1 MIRALLQ
8 PLRFQNRLL
17 PPLTHTASIASF
29 PHTVKKTDCIYRHEV
44 PPRIRTMSVSANSRQ
59 QFEQQF
65 EATSGATNAVWIHN
79 DTYGSRS
86 GHNLKAL
93 AGDIEAD
100 VCIVGSGIAGVS
112 IAYEL
117 VTRGKHVVLLEAREV
132 LSGETGRTS
141 GHLSNALDDGYLE
154 IQKKHGTEG
163 AKAAAESH
171 TWALNYVGE
180 LARKLGIDCEYR
192 QVPAYTIS
200 QYSRNDPKHAE
211 DLEEIKK
218 EVQLA
223 QQLGI
228 DVEFNEGLQV
238 KGWSSEPGRPDQ
250 RDGAVWRNQATFHPT
265 KYVNGVL
272 GFLLKQPSFKG
283 FTQTRV
289 MSVNEPGIEIL
300 GVGNKH
306 VEVKTQHGNTVTC
319 SYAVEATNI
328 PLQKLSV
335 VAEMEYDRTYCIAV
349 RIPKG
354 SVEDCLI
361 YDTAEEYKY
370 VRLTGCDETD
380 DYLVVGGMDHKVGQ
394 ENTGGRFKELET
406 WARERFPQAGAV
418 DYMWSGQVF
427 EPVDYMAFI
436 GLNQGCKRTFI
447 VTGDSGNG
455 LTHGVIAGRLIA
467 DEIENQH
474 NSWADLYSPKR
485 KMSIV
490 KSATTMLAHDMQIN
504 SQYKRFLQT
513 DITDI
518 EDLVPGSGGV
528 MNPKTQKP
536 IAVYKDE
543 NGNVTK
549 VSALCPHMKGVL
561 IPLITAL
568 HYAYPAAVFIYY
580 IASSAVTICT
590 LQSSVDRA
598 RHMYLGT
605 LASLMV
611 AFIFTF
617 AVELGLLLTVSLLEG
632 CLAQI
637 RPDIVIGLLSPI
649 LIFGVLVADL
659 FGTEAP
665 VWRTYIGPFVL
676 AALVEPLLVTLNQAA
691 ESPSGWRWPE
701 YMALGAVAVRE
712 VLAVSILV
720 LYTSGRPRAEETSS
734 PDDTERQPLLQ
745 KTDNTV
751 IHGSAGRY
759 GSTQIDD
766 SNGAT
771 QSDEQQIG
779 DSSTVKAKAKSKDK
793 AESPYERRRREAR
806 ERMEKRLR
814 QEGNWF
820 LYMKSFTVFLPYIW
834 PAGDRVLQLHAVLV
848 GVCLFANNALNVLI
862 PRQMGVL
869 TDSLSGANDENPW
882 VQVVIFA
889 TLRLTASEAGI
900 SLARQWLW
908 IPVENYSTTALS
920 SAAYSHVLNLSADF
934 HDSKGISELSMAI
947 QSGQSLTGLLDS
959 ICFHA
964 LPMMIDLCLAFVYL
978 STNFGPYEGL
988 ITVATAVIF
997 FHIATRML
1005 AKLSEPRKSE
1015 VSAWFHEHYV
1025 LQAGIQGWSTVT
1037 CFNQVPYEEN
1047 RYAEAVKDRV
1057 TKSETVYIG
1066 YLFAYAFQYLVLL
1079 AGLLAG
1085 SFLAV
1090 YQVASKQATAG
1101 QFIMLL
1107 TYWGQLV
1114 SPLNYF
1120 AGLGKTISRN
1130 LVQAEQLLEIMQR
1143 KPSVL
1148 NKNGAPALELSGARV
1163 RFDKVGFS
1171 YDGKKKI
1178 LSNVSFEAPPGTT
1191 VAFVGATG
1199 AGKSTILKLL
1209 GRFYDVNEGS
1219 ITIDGQDIRDV
1230 DQCSLRDQIGIVPQ
1244 APVLFNDT
1252 IMNNVR
1258 YARLSATD
1266 DEVFDACRA
1275 ACVHDQVMGFT
1286 DGYETRVGERGVK
1299 VSGGEL
1305 QRLAIA
1311 RAILKQPSIV
1321 LLDEATSSVDTETEQ
1336 KIQEAFGSLCA
1347 GRTTFIV
1354 AHRLSTVMNAHVIM
1368 VVSGGEIIE
1377 HGSHDTLIAKGGKY
1391 SELWSKQFFAKPKPR
1406 LSADLDPV
1414 DGIHATP
1421 QRHTVETSKGK
1432 ANGNS
1437 SSQEGSDDT
1446 AVHTPSGHWREG
1458 SKLNPDAP
1466 MFTPRATGAP
1476 VSLSKSPEAAGKSLS
1491 DEDQN
1496 TIPEKQPL
1504 QERNTNQE
1512 PTENGGGSSQP

>member
-8 PLRFQNRLL
+8 PLRFQYRLL
-17 PPLTHTASIASF
+17 LPLTYGASIASF
-29 PHTVKKTDCIYRHEV
+29 PRTVQRTDRIYRPKV
-44 PPRIRTMSVSANSRQ
+44 PIEKRNMSVSANTRQ
-59 QFEQQF
+59 QFNQQF
-65 EATSGATNAVWIHN
+65 EVTSGATNAVWIHN
-79 DTYGSRS
+79 DTYANRS

-117 VTRGKHVVLLEAREV
+117 VTRGKHVALLEAREL

-180 LARKLGIDCEYR
+180 VARKLGIDCEYR
-192 QVPAYTIS
+192 QVPGYTVS
-200 QYSRNDPKHAE
+200 QYSRNDPKHA
-211 DLEEIKK
+211 DDMEEIKK

-272 GFLLKQPSFKG
+272 GFLLKQPNFKC

-306 VEVKTQHGNTVTC
+306 VEVKTQHGHTVTC
-319 SYAVEATNI
+319 GYAVEATNV

-335 VAEMEYDRTYCIAV
+335 VAEMEYDRTYCIAIRV
-349 RIPKG
+349 PKG

-370 VRLTGCDETD
+370 VRLTACDDSE

-394 ENTGGRFKELET
+394 ENTGGRFDELET
-406 WARERFPQAGAV
+406 WTRERFPQAGAV

-436 GLNQGCKRTFI
+436 GLNQACKRTFV

-467 DEIENQH
+467 DEIDGQR

-485 KMSIV
+485 KMSII
-490 KSATTMLAHDMQIN
+490 KSATTMIAHDMQIN

-528 MNPKTQKP
+528 MNSTTQKP

-543 NGNVTK
+543 NGNITK
-549 VSALCPHMKGVL
+549 LVL
-561 IPLITAL
+561 LITIL

-580 IASSAVTICT
+580 IASAAVTVCT
-590 LQSSVDRA
+590 LQSSADRP

-605 LASLMV
+605 LATLMV
-611 AFIFTF
+611 AFVFTF
-617 AVELGLLLTVSLLEG
+617 VVELGVLLTLSSLGGYLG
-632 CLAQI
+632 QI
-637 RPDIVIGLLSPI
+637 RPDIVIGLLSSI
-649 LIFGVLVADL
+649 LTFGVLVADI
-659 FGTEAP
+659 FGTDAP
-665 VWRTYIGPFVL
+665 MWRTYIGPYVL
-676 AALVEPLLVTLNQAA
+676 AALVEPLLATLNQVAD
-691 ESPSGWRWPE
+691 SRSDWYWSE
-701 YMALGAVAVRE
+701 YTALGAVAVRE

-720 LYTSGRPRAEETSS
+720 LYASGRPRVDAVSS
-734 PDDTERQPLLQ
+734 PEDTESQPLLQ

-751 IHGSAGRY
+751 IHGSSGHY
-759 GSTQIDD
+759 GSTQTDN
-766 SNGAT
+766 SNEVAQSGA
-771 QSDEQQIG
+771 QQIG
-779 DSSTVKAKAKSKDK
+779 DRSTIKAKAKSKDNG
-793 AESPYERRRREAR
+793 ESHYERRRREAR

-820 LYMKSFTVFLPYIW
+820 LYMKSFAVFLPYIW
-834 PAGDRVLQLHAVLV
+834 PGKNRVLQLHAVLV
-848 GVCLFANNALNVLI
+848 GGCLFANNALNVLI

-882 VQVVIFA
+882 VQVGIFA
-889 TLRLTASEAGI
+889 VLRLTASEAGL

-908 IPVENYSTTALS
+908 IPIENYSTTTLS

-978 STNFGPYEGL
+978 STTFGPYEGL

-997 FHIATRML
+997 FHVATRML
-1005 AKLSEPRKSE
+1005 AKLREPRKSE

-1047 RYAEAVKDRV
+1047 RYSEAINDRV
-1057 TKSETVYIG
+1057 AKSETVFVG

-1090 YQVASKQATAG
+1090 HQVASKQATAG
-1101 QFIMLL
+1101 QFVMLL

-1130 LVQAEQLLEIMQR
+1130 LVQAEQLLEIMQK
-1143 KPSVL
+1143 KPTVL
-1148 NKNGAPALELSGARV
+1148 SKDGAPALELSGARV
-1163 RFDKVGFS
+1163 KFDSVGFS

-1178 LSNVSFEAPPGTT
+1178 LNNVSFDAPPGTT

-1244 APVLFNDT
+1244 SPVLFDDT

-1266 DEVFDACRA
+1266 DEVFDACKA

-1336 KIQEAFGSLCA
+1336 KIQDAFGSLCA

-1377 HGSHDTLIAKGGKY
+1377 QGSHDMLIAKGGKY
-1391 SELWSKQFFAKPKPR
+1391 SELWSKQFFVKPKPR
-1406 LSADLDPV
+1406 LSVDLDPA

-1421 QRHTVETSKGK
+1421 QRHVVEKSKGK

-1437 SSQEGSDDT
+1437 SSQDGSDDT
-1446 AVHTPSGHWREG
+1446 AVHTPSGHRREG

-1466 MFTPRATGAP
+1466 TFTPRATDAHTCWSKSREAADN
-1476 VSLSKSPEAAGKSLS
+1476 SLSN
-1491 DEDQN
+1491 EDQN
-1496 TIPEKQPL
+1496 TIPGKQPL
-1504 QERNTNQE
+1504 QEQGSNQE
-1512 PTENGGGSSQP
+1512 PTENGGGPSQL